1 MPFILGLAIIKVPS
15 AFGSGRGLGV
25 LTKPFKKLE
34 VTTVTA
40 PGSGVSI
47 MFQENVLLSQYSSYR
62 IGGPARYFQEIKT
75 EEELAAAMREIRDLK
90 IPFFVLGGGTNIL
103 FPDEGFNGAILKIS
117 FNDLL
122 LEKENLIFSGA
133 GVLMADILNFAVEK
147 SLSGLEWAGGLPGT
161 VGGAIRGNAG
171 AFAGETKDNILE
183 VISFDVET
191 GKINRRNRE
200 ECRFGYRSSVFKEK
214 GDKEI
219 IIGARFS
226 MTPGNKSEIETAV
239 KEKINYRQER
249 QPLEYPNSGSV
260 FKNVDLQLI
269 PNEHLEEIKEV
280 IKKDP
285 FPVVPTAFL
294 ISECDLKGVRIGGAM
309 ISPKHPNFLINYDK
323 ATAADIKALIAL
335 AKEKVYDKFGV
346 RLETEVLI
354 F

>member
-1 MPFILGLAIIKVPS
+1 
-15 AFGSGRGLGV
+15 
-25 LTKPFKKLE
+25 
-34 VTTVTA
+34 
-40 PGSGVSI
+40 

-75 EEELAAAMREIRDLK
+75 EEDLAAAIKEIRDLK

-103 FPDEGFNGAILKIS
+103 FSDKGFDGAVLKIS
-117 FNDLL
+117 FKDIR
-122 LEKENLIFSGA
+122 LEKENEIIVGA
-133 GVLMADILNFAVEK
+133 GVLMADLLDFALK
-147 SLSGLEWAGGLPGT
+147 NNLSGLEWAGGLPGT
-161 VGGAIRGNAG
+161 VGGAVRGNAG
-171 AFAGETKDNILE
+171 AFAGETKDNVLE
-183 VISFDVET
+183 VISFEIET
-191 GKINRRNRE
+191 GKIYRRKKE
-200 ECRFGYRSSVFKEK
+200 DCRFGYRSSIFKDPPA
-214 GDKEI
+214 GGRDGEI
-219 IIGARFS
+219 IIGARFL
-226 MTPGNKSEIETAV
+226 MVKGDKPEIETAI

-269 PNEHLEEIKEV
+269 PKEHLEEVEAV

-294 ISECDLKGVRIGGAM
+294 ISECGLKGMRIGGAM

-323 ATAADIKALIAL
+323 ATAADVKALIAL

-346 RLETEVLI
+346 KLEEEVLI

>member
-1 MPFILGLAIIKVPS
+1 
-15 AFGSGRGLGV
+15 
-25 LTKPFKKLE
+25 
-34 VTTVTA
+34 
-40 PGSGVSI
+40 

-75 EEELAAAMREIRDLK
+75 EEELAAAMQEIRDLK
-90 IPFFVLGGGTNIL
+90 IPFFVLGGGTNVL
-103 FPDEGFNGAILKIS
+103 FPDKGFDGVVLKIS
-117 FNDLL
+117 FDRLF
-122 LEKENLIFSGA
+122 LEEGNSIFVGA
-133 GVLMADILNFAVEK
+133 GVLMADLLNFAVEN

-183 VISFDVET
+183 VASFDIET
-191 GKINRRNRE
+191 GKINRRNKE
-200 ECRFGYRSSVFKEK
+200 ECRFGYRSSIFKER

-219 IIGARFS
+219 IIGAKFS
-226 MTPGNKSEIETAV
+226 MALGNKSEIETAV
-239 KEKINYRQER
+239 KEKINYRRER

-269 PNEHLEEIKEV
+269 PEEHLEEVREV

-294 ISECDLKGVRIGGAM
+294 ISECGLKGIRVGGAM

-323 ATAADIKALIAL
+323 ATAADVKALIAL

-354 F
+354 FE